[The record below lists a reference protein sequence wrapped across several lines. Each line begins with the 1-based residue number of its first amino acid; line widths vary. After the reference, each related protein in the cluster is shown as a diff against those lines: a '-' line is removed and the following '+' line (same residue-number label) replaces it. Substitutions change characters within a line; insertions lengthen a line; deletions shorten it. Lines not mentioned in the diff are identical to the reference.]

1 MTIPHITPNLD
12 TFSIMTESGYSNF
25 NGVSRIHV
33 TDHDVITI
41 TFNDIRNDSTEKYTF
56 TLDHVVYDGGVTIL
70 ARDIARGQTIDS
82 LRVVET
88 EYKKYTGY
96 LYDVISVDN
105 DKSNFNVGNDLQV
118 NSSNCVVGSSKTK
131 YRNRCTG
138 VITEMTMLELKDALT
153 KKYDYTVL

>member
-105 DKSNFNVGNDLQV
+105 DKSNFNVGNDLRV